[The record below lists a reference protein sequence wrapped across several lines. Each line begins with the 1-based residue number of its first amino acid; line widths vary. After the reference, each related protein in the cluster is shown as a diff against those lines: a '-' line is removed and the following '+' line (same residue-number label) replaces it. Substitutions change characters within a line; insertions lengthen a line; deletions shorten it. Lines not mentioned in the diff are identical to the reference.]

1 MTAMNTLATIALL
14 FALAVTTLFG
24 AGYAV
29 ARFIPPLRIAIRIL
43 GYLFLTLLIPFV
55 FFIAY
60 ELSFYPPF
68 TRSPQ
73 IFGQGESIHG
83 KFMVVGSCEG
93 FPDWQISLLWKPP
106 GKPWAEYYLDCDG
119 DYWTDFEMIDRE
131 CKELLDCR
139 RAARSSTFSRRKIA
153 AAIRVEDDMDDG
165 LLQHNFVKCQLR
177 AKKRPDLQ
185 AGNNVVYVCKRN
197 IFSRLASMNGDATH
211 FGLQVKWDGVDAG
224 DFRAASGDA
233 LDFGNQAAAY
243 QRLEGIGIDVDEETK
258 NSEETGSGQE
268 KHVLPPAADELSG
281 KRGH

>member
-93 FPDWQISLLWKPP
+93 FSDWQISLLWKPP

-119 DYWTDFEMIDRE
+119 DYWTDFEMIDSGDH
-131 CKELLDCR
+131 LLLKYPAEYDGATADIDLKTGLESR
-139 RAARSSTFSRRKIA
+139 PLGSPPQIPLRLVLGGNPILPNASSIDENDK
-153 AAIRVEDDMDDG
+153 
-165 LLQHNFVKCQLR
+165 NW
-177 AKKRPDLQ
+177 AKTWAEFQ
-185 AGNNVVYVCKRN
+185 RN
-197 IFSRLASMNGDATH
+197 LAS
-211 FGLQVKWDGVDAG
+211 
-224 DFRAASGDA
+224 
-233 LDFGNQAAAY
+233 
-243 QRLEGIGIDVDEETK
+243 
-258 NSEETGSGQE
+258 
-268 KHVLPPAADELSG
+268 G
-281 KRGH
+281 K